1 MCDMVAT
8 NSLMLRNNIILKHHL
23 VSTSAFLVLL
33 AKTLDN
39 NENYVK
45 NTNHLKQISSISNVT
60 LQIIVQFYFFNRMNV
75 NSSFHDFCHRS

>member
-1 MCDMVAT
+1 MFEMVAT

>member
-1 MCDMVAT
+1 MVAT

>member
-33 AKTLDN
+33 TKTLDN